1 MRGVNMNIAKNL
13 VFLDIGGP
21 LLCIEPAQSAH
32 NSAMCIKFLPLNVL
46 LPCWLLRDFGVREN
60 NTAPETRAVYVT

>member
-1 MRGVNMNIAKNL
+1 VRGVNMNIAKSL

-21 LLCIEPAQSAH
+21 LLCKATAQSAH
-32 NSAMCIKFLPLNVL
+32 CSAMCNKFVEQAFL